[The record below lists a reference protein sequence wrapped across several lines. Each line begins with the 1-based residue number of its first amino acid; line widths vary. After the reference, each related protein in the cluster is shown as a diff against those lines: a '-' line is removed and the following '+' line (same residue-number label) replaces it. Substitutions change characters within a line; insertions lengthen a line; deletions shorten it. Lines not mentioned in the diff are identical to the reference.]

1 MKLFKPSSLP
11 FREGRLYD
19 DVDIHGDTVVSAQY
33 TLRKG
38 HADSPDVCAIPRL
51 LEPAELISLCQMPR
65 PGYDRQE
72 VEQMPAYARKEA
84 ILSVQ
89 EAYYILGHYL
99 DLAGAVDRSLTT
111 SYAGRELRVSPNEG
125 GAVLSVRD
133 GVHGRPASFVMIGQ
147 TGCGK
152 TVAMNQIKRLYP
164 AAIRHTLDGHEYVQ
178 VPILMTT
185 SKVGNLKE
193 LIISLGDRLDEIL
206 DCGAVHAPQVRRVNL
221 GIACNTLS
229 RWVKKYHI
237 GIVVID
243 EFEYM
248 NLKEG
253 NGSLENIVSIS
264 EETGCALG
272 LIGNPDGKAKLL
284 KHPRLVNRVMQ
295 SNIEVGCSGMA
306 ARTFFVAALE
316 DLWSY
321 QFGEK
326 YVPLTEGIR
335 AELLH
340 QSLYNISLL
349 KAAIM
354 DIQYR
359 AVKEFPKDGITPA
372 WIREVCTQDFAAM
385 RALLLEGTLEA
396 DVKALEAVRKT
407 AEKIWLD
414 AENEKKVAASK
425 AAAKPGGEFSE
436 QNRYKLKTVEAIL
449 TYLNYPLPEISNGIR
464 AAVNADPG
472 LEFSSPQAIAKA
484 VQKVLEEAD
493 RPRPQT
499 AKEKKADPGMEA
511 AVKGVLLNGEDDAR
525 ETAKNLGLL

>member
-1 MKLFKPSSLP
+1 MKLFKPSPLP

-19 DVDIHGDTVVSAQY
+19 DIDIHEDTIVNAQY
-33 TLRKG
+33 TLRKDY
-38 HADSPDVCAIPRL
+38 ADNPDVCAIPRL
-51 LEPAELISLCQMPR
+51 LETMELVSLCQMPR

-84 ILSVQ
+84 ILSIQ
-89 EAYYILGHYL
+89 DAYYFLGHYL
-99 DLAGAVDRSLTT
+99 DIACAVDKALLTA
-111 SYAGRELRVSPNEG
+111 YMGRELRVSSDEG
-125 GAVLSVRD
+125 GVILSVRD
-133 GVHGRPASFVMIGQ
+133 GVHGRPTSFVLIGQ

-164 AAIRHTLDGHEYVQ
+164 SAIRHTLDGHEYVQ

-185 SKVGNLKE
+185 SKVGNLRE
-193 LIISLGDRLDEIL
+193 LIISLGDHLDEIL
-206 DCGAVHAPQVRRVNL
+206 DSGTIHASQVRRGNL

-237 GIVVID
+237 GIVLID

-248 NLKEG
+248 NLKGG

-272 LIGNPDGKAKLL
+272 LIGNPDGKEKLL

-295 SNIEVGCSGMA
+295 STIEVGCSGQTA
-306 ARTFFVAALE
+306 QILFTAALE
-316 DLWSY
+316 GLWTY

-326 YVPLTEGIR
+326 YVPLTGGLRI
-335 AELLH
+335 ELLH

-359 AVKEFPKDGITPA
+359 VVKEFPKDGITPA
-372 WIREVCTQDFAAM
+372 WVSEVCTQDFATM
-385 RALLLEGTLEA
+385 RALLLEGTPET
-396 DVKALEAVRKT
+396 DVKALEMIREA
-407 AEKIWLD
+407 AEKIRID
-414 AENEKKVAASK
+414 AENEKKEAAAK
-425 AAAKPGGEFSE
+425 AAAKPTGEFSD

-449 TYLNYPLPEISNGIR
+449 TYLNYPLPVITNGIR
-464 AAVNADPG
+464 AAANADPE
-472 LEFSSPQAIAKA
+472 LEFSSPQVIARTVQNILEKA
-484 VQKVLEEAD
+484 NGS
-493 RPRPQT
+493 RPQT
-499 AKEKKADPGMEA
+499 TTEKKADPEMEA
-511 AVKGVLLNGEDDAR
+511 AVKGVLLNGEDETR